1 MDFVYFDLS
10 DQCDPAPDG
19 DGRAKLI
26 RRVEQYVHGHKDTH
40 MANQACIAH
49 RGNKKDLG
57 GGGVYKGERS
67 AIQDSDVVEILPKG
81 KEQVTVAPPL
91 LGDH

>member
-57 GGGVYKGERS
+57 GGGFTRER
-67 AIQDSDVVEILPKG
+67 G
-81 KEQVTVAPPL
+81 APSRTQMWWRFFL
-91 LGDH
+91 KARSR